1 MSPKKIDRLDL
12 RVRLLSATIATCC
25 FLLGSLL
32 IVPVDPNFAYAQVP
46 NNLDETNGDDLS
58 DATVPTF
65 DFNNNFDKS
74 IVVLLEFTA
83 LNEAEFVGSDVS
95 YGPPRSN
102 IGNPPSLRV
111 QIYDYSGDIIQQFF
125 YWHPLFYFEF
135 QEDGSEYLKVSQNAV
150 VGRFVYAF
158 DPNAALMKVSYL
170 HHDGINSTWAEEVI
184 SVDLIPTISKFC
196 NEFPTDPD
204 CKSSDLSVIDVSA
217 SNGQQQLSLPI
228 GSSADVTLQT
238 TVTNT
243 GPDTPID
250 AILSSNVIT
259 PSESRGVLVTPAA
272 GANPNNNGATTT
284 RTILASLNEAQQDGQ
299 TYTIECW
306 EPGIHD
312 IIFESE
318 IAPQSGAVDD
328 ANQLNNKGQ
337 LKFAVDCGVN
347 GIIPPPVPL
356 GVSIEANVTEDGS
369 PPTTI
374 EFRAIT
380 GGGTQPHKFRWN
392 FDDGEGNSNDNNVKG
407 DQLMTHQFTRLGQH
421 NVTVTVTDSANGFRG
436 QTASD
441 NIIVTISDKEPPQI
455 SVPRQII
462 AEARGPNGANVTFTV
477 SATDIVDGSVP
488 VSCRAQ
494 SSGTFQSGTT
504 TANFKL
510 GTTTVNC
517 HATDSSGNTGYG
529 NFTVTVQD
537 TTPPIITVPEDIVVE
552 ATGPEGAKV
561 NFTVSATDVVDGKAT
576 LDRNNM
582 LIQDNV
588 GGSITISCNPASP
601 STLPVGGHTVQCSA
615 TDEAGNTA
623 TASFTV
629 TVQDTTP
636 PIITVPEDIVVEATG
651 PEGAVANFTV
661 SATDVVDG
669 KATLGSNGALIQED
683 QDGRDIEISCNPRSG
698 STFELGTTT
707 VNCYAED
714 SSRNR
719 VDGSFSVTVQDTTPP
734 IITVPEDIVVEATG
748 PEGAKVNFTVSA
760 TDVVDG
766 KATLDRNNMLIQ
778 DNVGGSITISCNPAS
793 PSTLP
798 VGGHTVQCSA
808 TDEAGN
814 TATASFTVTVQ
825 DTTPPIITVPEDIV
839 VEATGPE
846 GAKVNFTVSATD
858 VVDGKAT
865 LEEDGV
871 LIQGDNIRG
880 NITIS
885 CNPRSGDTFELG
897 DTAPSTPAS
906 AATSGSVFMQSAP
919 STSVNCYAEDSSDNG
934 VNGSFS
940 VTVRDTTPSTIT
952 ISSPSITFEAPPPDN
967 TILTST
973 PAVPLNPLMVRLQV
987 NSAPASAPTSDILFV
1002 QIAATPNATVTFF
1015 VVATDIVDG
1024 KATLGK
1030 NDILIQGDNIR
1041 GNITIDCD
1049 PASGFKLLLNETRTV
1064 NCYAQDSSGNRATDS
1079 FQVTAQDTTS
1089 PTITIPPSIS
1099 NQTTIPPPPP
1109 TITIPPSI
1117 SNQTTP
1123 LLPPPPPPSL
1133 AIPPSISDQPTDEEP
1148 TDEEPTDEEPT
1159 DEEPTDE
1166 EPTDEEPTD
1175 EEPTDEE
1182 PTDEEPTD

>member
-170 HHDGINSTWAEEVI
+170 HHDRINSTWAEEVI

-337 LKFAVDCGVN
+337 LNFAVDCGVN

-356 GVSIEANVTEDGS
+356 GVSTEANVTEDGS

-537 TTPPIITVPEDIVVE
+537 TTPPNITVPEDIVVE

-561 NFTVSATDVVDGKAT
+561 
-576 LDRNNM
+576 
-582 LIQDNV
+582 
-588 GGSITISCNPASP
+588 
-601 STLPVGGHTVQCSA
+601 
-615 TDEAGNTA
+615 
-623 TASFTV
+623 
-629 TVQDTTP
+629 
-636 PIITVPEDIVVEATG
+636 
-651 PEGAVANFTV
+651 NFTV

-846 GAKVNFTVSATD
+846 GANVTFTVSATD

-865 LEEDGV
+865 LDRNNM

>member
-170 HHDGINSTWAEEVI
+170 HHDRINSTWAEEVI

-337 LKFAVDCGVN
+337 LNFAVDCGVN

-552 ATGPEGAKV
+552 ATGPEGAVV

-576 LDRNNM
+576 LGSNGALIQEDQDGRDIEISCNPRSGSTFELGTTTVNCYAEDSSRNRVDGSFSVTVQDTTPPIITVPEDIVVEATGPEGAKVNFTVSATAVVDGKATLDRNN
-582 LIQDNV
+582 LLLQDNV

-778 DNVGGSITISCNPAS
+778 DNVG
-793 PSTLP
+793 
-798 VGGHTVQCSA
+798 
-808 TDEAGN
+808 
-814 TATASFTVTVQ
+814 
-825 DTTPPIITVPEDIV
+825 
-839 VEATGPE
+839 
-846 GAKVNFTVSATD
+846 
-858 VVDGKAT
+858 
-865 LEEDGV
+865 
-871 LIQGDNIRG
+871 
-880 NITIS
+880 
-885 CNPRSGDTFELG
+885 
-897 DTAPSTPAS
+897 
-906 AATSGSVFMQSAP
+906 
-919 STSVNCYAEDSSDNG
+919 
-934 VNGSFS
+934 
-940 VTVRDTTPSTIT
+940 
-952 ISSPSITFEAPPPDN
+952 
-967 TILTST
+967 
-973 PAVPLNPLMVRLQV
+973 
-987 NSAPASAPTSDILFV
+987 
-1002 QIAATPNATVTFF
+1002 
-1015 VVATDIVDG
+1015 
-1024 KATLGK
+1024 
-1030 NDILIQGDNIR
+1030 
-1041 GNITIDCD
+1041 
-1049 PASGFKLLLNETRTV
+1049 
-1064 NCYAQDSSGNRATDS
+1064 
-1079 FQVTAQDTTS
+1079 
-1089 PTITIPPSIS
+1089 
-1099 NQTTIPPPPP
+1099 
-1109 TITIPPSI
+1109 
-1117 SNQTTP
+1117 
-1123 LLPPPPPPSL
+1123 
-1133 AIPPSISDQPTDEEP
+1133 
-1148 TDEEPTDEEPT
+1148 
-1159 DEEPTDE
+1159 
-1166 EPTDEEPTD
+1166 
-1175 EEPTDEE
+1175 
-1182 PTDEEPTD
+1182 

>member
-1 MSPKKIDRLDL
+1 
-12 RVRLLSATIATCC
+12 
-25 FLLGSLL
+25 
-32 IVPVDPNFAYAQVP
+32 
-46 NNLDETNGDDLS
+46 
-58 DATVPTF
+58 
-65 DFNNNFDKS
+65 
-74 IVVLLEFTA
+74 
-83 LNEAEFVGSDVS
+83 
-95 YGPPRSN
+95 
-102 IGNPPSLRV
+102 
-111 QIYDYSGDIIQQFF
+111 
-125 YWHPLFYFEF
+125 
-135 QEDGSEYLKVSQNAV
+135 
-150 VGRFVYAF
+150 
-158 DPNAALMKVSYL
+158 MKVSYL

-517 HATDSSGNTGYG
+517 HATD
-529 NFTVTVQD
+529 
-537 TTPPIITVPEDIVVE
+537 
-552 ATGPEGAKV
+552 
-561 NFTVSATDVVDGKAT
+561 
-576 LDRNNM
+576 
-582 LIQDNV
+582 
-588 GGSITISCNPASP
+588 
-601 STLPVGGHTVQCSA
+601 
-615 TDEAGNTA
+615 EAGNTA

-651 PEGAVANFTV
+651 PEGAKVNFTV

-778 DNVGGSITISCNPAS
+778 DNVGGSITIVCDP
-793 PSTLP
+793 PSGSTFP
-798 VGGHTVQCSA
+798 IGETVVQCAA

-934 VNGSFS
+934 VNGSFP
-940 VTVRDTTPSTIT
+940 VTVRDTTPPTIT

-1089 PTITIPPSIS
+1089 PTITISPPSITLEAPPPDNTIVTSTPAVPLNPLMVRLQVNSAPASAPTSDILFVQTAPTPSATVTFFVVATDIVDGRATLGYYGPPIQDRVGRDITIRCDPASGFKLLLNETRTVNCYAQDSSGNRATDSFQVTAQDTTSPTITVPPSIS

-1109 TITIPPSI
+1109 TITVPPSI
-1117 SNQTTP
+1117 SNQTT
-1123 LLPPPPPPSL
+1123 
-1133 AIPPSISDQPTDEEP
+1133 DDDEEQ
-1148 TDEEPTDEEPT
+1148 TIDDNDDEEQTIDDNDDEEQT
-1159 DEEPTDE
+1159 IDDNDDEEQTI
-1166 EPTDEEPTD
+1166 
-1175 EEPTDEE
+1175 
-1182 PTDEEPTD
+1182 

>member
-170 HHDGINSTWAEEVI
+170 HHDRINSTWAEEVI

-337 LKFAVDCGVN
+337 LNFAVDCGVN

-588 GGSITISCNPASP
+588 GGSITIVC
-601 STLPVGGHTVQCSA
+601 
-615 TDEAGNTA
+615 D
-623 TASFTV
+623 
-629 TVQDTTP
+629 P
-636 PIITVPEDIVVEATG
+636 P
-651 PEGAVANFTV
+651 
-661 SATDVVDG
+661 
-669 KATLGSNGALIQED
+669 
-683 QDGRDIEISCNPRSG
+683 SG
-698 STFELGTTT
+698 STFPIGET
-707 VNCYAED
+707 V
-714 SSRNR
+714 
-719 VDGSFSVTVQDTTPP
+719 
-734 IITVPEDIVVEATG
+734 
-748 PEGAKVNFTVSA
+748 
-760 TDVVDG
+760 
-766 KATLDRNNMLIQ
+766 
-778 DNVGGSITISCNPAS
+778 
-793 PSTLP
+793 
-798 VGGHTVQCSA
+798 VQCAA

-858 VVDGKAT
+858 IVDGKAT

-934 VNGSFS
+934 VNGSFP

-1002 QIAATPNATVTFF
+1002 QTAPTPSATVTFF

-1024 KATLGK
+1024 RATLGYYGPP
-1030 NDILIQGDNIR
+1030 IQDRVGRD
-1041 GNITIDCD
+1041 ITIRCD

-1099 NQTTIPPPPP
+1099 ILSMIPPPPP
-1109 TITIPPSI
+1109 TITVPPSI
-1117 SNQTTP
+1117 SNQTT
-1123 LLPPPPPPSL
+1123 
-1133 AIPPSISDQPTDEEP
+1133 DDDEEQ
-1148 TDEEPTDEEPT
+1148 TIDDNDDEEQTIDDNDDEEQT
-1159 DEEPTDE
+1159 TV
-1166 EPTDEEPTD
+1166 
-1175 EEPTDEE
+1175 
-1182 PTDEEPTD
+1182 

>member
-1 MSPKKIDRLDL
+1 
-12 RVRLLSATIATCC
+12 
-25 FLLGSLL
+25 
-32 IVPVDPNFAYAQVP
+32 
-46 NNLDETNGDDLS
+46 
-58 DATVPTF
+58 
-65 DFNNNFDKS
+65 
-74 IVVLLEFTA
+74 
-83 LNEAEFVGSDVS
+83 
-95 YGPPRSN
+95 
-102 IGNPPSLRV
+102 
-111 QIYDYSGDIIQQFF
+111 
-125 YWHPLFYFEF
+125 
-135 QEDGSEYLKVSQNAV
+135 
-150 VGRFVYAF
+150 
-158 DPNAALMKVSYL
+158 MKVSYL

-778 DNVGGSITISCNPAS
+778 DNVGGSITIVCDP
-793 PSTLP
+793 PSGSTFP
-798 VGGHTVQCSA
+798 IGETVVQCAA

-858 VVDGKAT
+858 IVDGKAT

-897 DTAPSTPAS
+897 DTAPSAPAS

-934 VNGSFS
+934 VNGSFP
-940 VTVRDTTPSTIT
+940 VTVRDTTPPTIT

-1089 PTITIPPSIS
+1089 PTITISPPSITLEAPPPDNTIVTSTPAVPLNPLMVRLQVNSAPASAPTSDILFVQTAPTPSATVTFFVVATDIVDGRATLGYYGPPIQDRVGRDITIRCDPASGFKLLLNETRTVNCYAQDSSGNRATDSFQVTAQDTTSPTITVPPSIS

-1109 TITIPPSI
+1109 TITVPPSI
-1117 SNQTTP
+1117 SNQTT
-1123 LLPPPPPPSL
+1123 
-1133 AIPPSISDQPTDEEP
+1133 DDDEEQ
-1148 TDEEPTDEEPT
+1148 TIDDNDDEEQTIDDNDDEEQT
-1159 DEEPTDE
+1159 IDDNDDEEQTIDDNDDE
-1166 EPTDEEPTD
+1166 EQTIDDNDDEEQT
-1175 EEPTDEE
+1175 TV
-1182 PTDEEPTD
+1182 

>member
-1 MSPKKIDRLDL
+1 
-12 RVRLLSATIATCC
+12 
-25 FLLGSLL
+25 
-32 IVPVDPNFAYAQVP
+32 
-46 NNLDETNGDDLS
+46 
-58 DATVPTF
+58 
-65 DFNNNFDKS
+65 
-74 IVVLLEFTA
+74 
-83 LNEAEFVGSDVS
+83 
-95 YGPPRSN
+95 
-102 IGNPPSLRV
+102 
-111 QIYDYSGDIIQQFF
+111 
-125 YWHPLFYFEF
+125 
-135 QEDGSEYLKVSQNAV
+135 
-150 VGRFVYAF
+150 
-158 DPNAALMKVSYL
+158 MKVSYL

-380 GGGTQPHKFRWN
+380 GGGTQPHKFRWS

-552 ATGPEGAKV
+552 ATGPEGA
-561 NFTVSATDVVDGKAT
+561 
-576 LDRNNM
+576 
-582 LIQDNV
+582 
-588 GGSITISCNPASP
+588 
-601 STLPVGGHTVQCSA
+601 
-615 TDEAGNTA
+615 
-623 TASFTV
+623 
-629 TVQDTTP
+629 
-636 PIITVPEDIVVEATG
+636 
-651 PEGAVANFTV
+651 VA
-661 SATDVVDG
+661 
-669 KATLGSNGALIQED
+669 
-683 QDGRDIEISCNPRSG
+683 
-698 STFELGTTT
+698 
-707 VNCYAED
+707 
-714 SSRNR
+714 
-719 VDGSFSVTVQDTTPP
+719 
-734 IITVPEDIVVEATG
+734 
-748 PEGAKVNFTVSA
+748 
-760 TDVVDG
+760 
-766 KATLDRNNMLIQ
+766 
-778 DNVGGSITISCNPAS
+778 
-793 PSTLP
+793 
-798 VGGHTVQCSA
+798 
-808 TDEAGN
+808 
-814 TATASFTVTVQ
+814 
-825 DTTPPIITVPEDIV
+825 
-839 VEATGPE
+839 
-846 GAKVNFTVSATD
+846 NFTVSATD

-934 VNGSFS
+934 VNGSFP

-1002 QIAATPNATVTFF
+1002 QTAPTPSATVTFF

-1064 NCYAQDSSGNRATDS
+1064 NCYAQDSS
-1079 FQVTAQDTTS
+1079 
-1089 PTITIPPSIS
+1089 
-1099 NQTTIPPPPP
+1099 
-1109 TITIPPSI
+1109 
-1117 SNQTTP
+1117 
-1123 LLPPPPPPSL
+1123 
-1133 AIPPSISDQPTDEEP
+1133 
-1148 TDEEPTDEEPT
+1148 
-1159 DEEPTDE
+1159 
-1166 EPTDEEPTD
+1166 
-1175 EEPTDEE
+1175 
-1182 PTDEEPTD
+1182 

>member
-337 LKFAVDCGVN
+337 LNFAVDCGVN

-356 GVSIEANVTEDGS
+356 GVSTEANVTEDGS

-588 GGSITISCNPASP
+588 GGSITIVCDPP
-601 STLPVGGHTVQCSA
+601 SGSTFPIGETVVQCAA

-669 KATLGSNGALIQED
+669 KATLGSNGA
-683 QDGRDIEISCNPRSG
+683 
-698 STFELGTTT
+698 
-707 VNCYAED
+707 
-714 SSRNR
+714 
-719 VDGSFSVTVQDTTPP
+719 
-734 IITVPEDIVVEATG
+734 
-748 PEGAKVNFTVSA
+748 
-760 TDVVDG
+760 
-766 KATLDRNNMLIQ
+766 
-778 DNVGGSITISCNPAS
+778 
-793 PSTLP
+793 
-798 VGGHTVQCSA
+798 
-808 TDEAGN
+808 
-814 TATASFTVTVQ
+814 
-825 DTTPPIITVPEDIV
+825 
-839 VEATGPE
+839 
-846 GAKVNFTVSATD
+846 
-858 VVDGKAT
+858 
-865 LEEDGV
+865 

-934 VNGSFS
+934 VNGSFP

-1089 PTITIPPSIS
+1089 PTITVPPSIS

-1109 TITIPPSI
+1109 TITVPPSI
-1117 SNQTTP
+1117 SNQTT
-1123 LLPPPPPPSL
+1123 
-1133 AIPPSISDQPTDEEP
+1133 DDDEEQ
-1148 TDEEPTDEEPT
+1148 TIDDNDDEEQTIDDNDDEEQT
-1159 DEEPTDE
+1159 IDDNDDEEQTIDDNDDE
-1166 EPTDEEPTD
+1166 EQTIDDNDDEEQT
-1175 EEPTDEE
+1175 TV
-1182 PTDEEPTD
+1182 

>member
-1 MSPKKIDRLDL
+1 
-12 RVRLLSATIATCC
+12 
-25 FLLGSLL
+25 
-32 IVPVDPNFAYAQVP
+32 
-46 NNLDETNGDDLS
+46 
-58 DATVPTF
+58 
-65 DFNNNFDKS
+65 
-74 IVVLLEFTA
+74 
-83 LNEAEFVGSDVS
+83 
-95 YGPPRSN
+95 
-102 IGNPPSLRV
+102 
-111 QIYDYSGDIIQQFF
+111 
-125 YWHPLFYFEF
+125 
-135 QEDGSEYLKVSQNAV
+135 
-150 VGRFVYAF
+150 
-158 DPNAALMKVSYL
+158 MKVSYL

-576 LDRNNM
+576 L
-582 LIQDNV
+582 
-588 GGSITISCNPASP
+588 
-601 STLPVGGHTVQCSA
+601 
-615 TDEAGNTA
+615 
-623 TASFTV
+623 
-629 TVQDTTP
+629 
-636 PIITVPEDIVVEATG
+636 
-651 PEGAVANFTV
+651 
-661 SATDVVDG
+661 
-669 KATLGSNGALIQED
+669 GSNGALIQED

-719 VDGSFSVTVQDTTPP
+719 VDGIFSVTVQDTTPP

-778 DNVGGSITISCNPAS
+778 DNVGGSITIVCDP
-793 PSTLP
+793 PSGSTFP
-798 VGGHTVQCSA
+798 IGETVVQCAA

-858 VVDGKAT
+858 IVDGKAT

-897 DTAPSTPAS
+897 DTAPSAPAS

-934 VNGSFS
+934 VNGSFP
-940 VTVRDTTPSTIT
+940 VTVRDTTPPTIT

-1079 FQVTAQDTTS
+1079 FQVTAQDT
-1089 PTITIPPSIS
+1089 
-1099 NQTTIPPPPP
+1099 
-1109 TITIPPSI
+1109 
-1117 SNQTTP
+1117 
-1123 LLPPPPPPSL
+1123 
-1133 AIPPSISDQPTDEEP
+1133 
-1148 TDEEPTDEEPT
+1148 
-1159 DEEPTDE
+1159 
-1166 EPTDEEPTD
+1166 
-1175 EEPTDEE
+1175 
-1182 PTDEEPTD
+1182 

>member
-337 LKFAVDCGVN
+337 LNFAVDCGVN

-552 ATGPEGAKV
+552 ATGPEGA
-561 NFTVSATDVVDGKAT
+561 VV
-576 LDRNNM
+576 
-582 LIQDNV
+582 
-588 GGSITISCNPASP
+588 
-601 STLPVGGHTVQCSA
+601 
-615 TDEAGNTA
+615 
-623 TASFTV
+623 
-629 TVQDTTP
+629 
-636 PIITVPEDIVVEATG
+636 
-651 PEGAVANFTV
+651 NFTV

-748 PEGAKVNFTVSA
+748 PEGAVANFTVSA
-760 TDVVDG
+760 TDIVDG

-793 PSTLP
+793 PSTFL

-858 VVDGKAT
+858 IVDGKAT

-1089 PTITIPPSIS
+1089 PTITVPPSIS

-1109 TITIPPSI
+1109 TITVPPSI
-1117 SNQTTP
+1117 SNQTT
-1123 LLPPPPPPSL
+1123 
-1133 AIPPSISDQPTDEEP
+1133 DDDEEQ
-1148 TDEEPTDEEPT
+1148 TIDDNDDEEQTIDDNDDEEQT
-1159 DEEPTDE
+1159 IDDNDDEEQT
-1166 EPTDEEPTD
+1166 TV
-1175 EEPTDEE
+1175 
-1182 PTDEEPTD
+1182 

>member
-337 LKFAVDCGVN
+337 LNFAVDCGVN

-552 ATGPEGAKV
+552 ATGPEGAV
-561 NFTVSATDVVDGKAT
+561 ANFTVSATDVVDGKAT

-748 PEGAKVNFTVSA
+748 PEGAVANFTVSA
-760 TDVVDG
+760 TDIVDG

-793 PSTLP
+793 PSTFL

-858 VVDGKAT
+858 IVDGKAT
-865 LEEDGV
+865 LGNNGA
-871 LIQGDNIRG
+871 LIQEDQDGRDIE
-880 NITIS
+880 IS
-885 CNPRSGDTFELG
+885 CNPLSGSTFELG
-897 DTAPSTPAS
+897 TT
-906 AATSGSVFMQSAP
+906 T
-919 STSVNCYAEDSSDNG
+919 VNCYAEDSSRNRVD
-934 VNGSFS
+934 GSFS
-940 VTVRDTTPSTIT
+940 VTVQDTTPPIIT
-952 ISSPSITFEAPPPDN
+952 VPEDIVVEATGPEG
-967 TILTST
+967 
-973 PAVPLNPLMVRLQV
+973 AKV
-987 NSAPASAPTSDILFV
+987 NF
-1002 QIAATPNATVTFF
+1002 TVS
-1015 VVATDIVDG
+1015 ATDVVDG
-1024 KATLGK
+1024 KATLDR
-1030 NDILIQGDNIR
+1030 NNMLIQDNV
-1041 GNITIDCD
+1041 GGSITIVCD
-1049 PASGFKLLLNETRTV
+1049 PPSGSTFPIGETV
-1064 NCYAQDSSGNRATDS
+1064 VQCAATDEAGNTATAS
-1079 FQVTAQDTTS
+1079 FTVTVQDTT
-1089 PTITIPPSIS
+1089 PPIITVPEDIVVEARGPNGANVTFTVS
-1099 NQTTIPPPPP
+1099 
-1109 TITIPPSI
+1109 
-1117 SNQTTP
+1117 
-1123 LLPPPPPPSL
+1123 
-1133 AIPPSISDQPTDEEP
+1133 ATDVVDGKA
-1148 TDEEPTDEEPT
+1148 TLDRNNMLIQDNVG
-1159 DEEPTDE
+1159 
-1166 EPTDEEPTD
+1166 
-1175 EEPTDEE
+1175 
-1182 PTDEEPTD
+1182 

>member
-337 LKFAVDCGVN
+337 LNFAVDCGVN

-356 GVSIEANVTEDGS
+356 GVSTEANVTEDGS

-588 GGSITISCNPASP
+588 GGSITIVC
-601 STLPVGGHTVQCSA
+601 
-615 TDEAGNTA
+615 D
-623 TASFTV
+623 
-629 TVQDTTP
+629 P
-636 PIITVPEDIVVEATG
+636 P
-651 PEGAVANFTV
+651 
-661 SATDVVDG
+661 
-669 KATLGSNGALIQED
+669 
-683 QDGRDIEISCNPRSG
+683 SG
-698 STFELGTTT
+698 STFPIGET
-707 VNCYAED
+707 V
-714 SSRNR
+714 
-719 VDGSFSVTVQDTTPP
+719 
-734 IITVPEDIVVEATG
+734 
-748 PEGAKVNFTVSA
+748 
-760 TDVVDG
+760 
-766 KATLDRNNMLIQ
+766 
-778 DNVGGSITISCNPAS
+778 
-793 PSTLP
+793 
-798 VGGHTVQCSA
+798 VQCAA

-858 VVDGKAT
+858 IVDGKAT

-934 VNGSFS
+934 INGSFP
-940 VTVRDTTPSTIT
+940 VTVRDTTPPTIT

-1015 VVATDIVDG
+1015 EVATDIVDG

-1089 PTITIPPSIS
+1089 PTITVPPSIS

-1109 TITIPPSI
+1109 TITVPPSI
-1117 SNQTTP
+1117 SNQTT
-1123 LLPPPPPPSL
+1123 
-1133 AIPPSISDQPTDEEP
+1133 DDDEEQ
-1148 TDEEPTDEEPT
+1148 TIDDNDDEEQTIDDNDDEEQT
-1159 DEEPTDE
+1159 IDDNDDEEQTIDDNDDE
-1166 EPTDEEPTD
+1166 EQTTV
-1175 EEPTDEE
+1175 
-1182 PTDEEPTD
+1182 